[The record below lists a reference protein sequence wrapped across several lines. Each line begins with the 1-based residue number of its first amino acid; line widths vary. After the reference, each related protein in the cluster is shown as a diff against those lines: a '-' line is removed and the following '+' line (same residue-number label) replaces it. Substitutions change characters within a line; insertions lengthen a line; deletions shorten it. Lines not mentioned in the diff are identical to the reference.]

1 MHCYKT
7 NLFIFPYIRNWFS
20 DTDKVWQV
28 RGQRNNYCVDIPGH
42 NSINSVNCPSLS
54 PCASSRP
61 GHYFSQESPQF
72 PRHQPL
78 GPDDTRDQELTFL
91 WRDGWVGTGNT
102 IIRSGSEGRVIYYR
116 RYNTLCVFSL
126 HFPQHNF
133 LTESHK
139 NPGLA
144 RVISTQ
150 SQPPLFLII
159 TRYSLLE
166 LVKCTKSTSKGDWWQ
181 LNLPRPQ
188 FLLIHIRRWS
198 VNLKSIDRWSQ
209 FDWTNWGSS
218 PSFPCGQIM
227 SFSFQQPSQM
237 KLLSYFSYF
246 WKVVVKI
253 VWPGHEKVILQ
264 LQPGLGLP
272 RCEGIGRVE
281 TKILNGHPLLIH
293 RREACE

>member
-1 MHCYKT
+1 MI
-7 NLFIFPYIRNWFS
+7 LGIRNW
-20 DTDKVWQV
+20 
-28 RGQRNNYCVDIPGH
+28 H
-42 NSINSVNCPSLS
+42 
-54 PCASSRP
+54 SS
-61 GHYFSQESPQF
+61 Q
-72 PRHQPL
+72 
-78 GPDDTRDQELTFL
+78 D

-102 IIRSGSEGRVIYYR
+102 VIRSGTLRGGSEGSITRVIYYR
-116 RYNTLCVFSL
+116 RYKTLCVFSL
-126 HFPQHNF
+126 LSPQHNF

-144 RVISTQ
+144 RVIPAQ

-166 LVKCTKSTSKGDWWQ
+166 LVKCIKSTSKGEWWQ

-209 FDWTNWGSS
+209 FDWTNWGFS
-218 PSFPCGQIM
+218 PSLPCGQIM

-272 RCEGIGRVE
+272 RCEGIGRAE
-281 TKILNGHPLLIH
+281 TTRTEGPLNLPQIH
-293 RREACE
+293 RHIFISCMSPWNPLEPSRTL